1 MTRRIRN
8 LQTALGQS
16 PLSAGEVRGIMQ
28 AYGLPMSAFKQTSQA
43 VNASTTF
50 VNDADLW
57 TELYG
62 AGVHAIEF
70 WLNTPTMTA
79 AGGLKLQFVA
89 DQGLTVAS
97 LDAQAYFFIN
107 GVAGAVGTI
116 NGLGV
121 SVNGGTTN
129 AWTSVLIKGTCN
141 VVNGGVL
148 QLQWAQQAASGTTNV
163 GGGSYLTTQML
174 SSSSLMPNFFQ

>member
-8 LQTALGQS
+8 IETALSQS
-16 PLSAGEVRGIMQ
+16 PLAANEVRGIQQ
-28 AYGLPMSAFKQTSQA
+28 AYGINMSAYKGVLQA

-50 VNDADLW
+50 VNDADIW

-62 AGVHAIEF
+62 AGQHEIEI

-89 DQGLTVAS
+89 DQGLTVNAIN
-97 LDAQAYFFIN
+97 LAAYYYLT
-107 GVAGAVGTI
+107 GVAPAVTPI
-116 NGLGV
+116 SALA
-121 SVNGGTTN
+121 SAVNGGTTN
-129 AWTSVLIKGTCN
+129 AWTSVMIKGSVD

-163 GGGSYLTTQML
+163 GVGSYLTTQML
-174 SSSSLMPNFFQ
+174 GSSSLMPNFFQ

>member
-8 LQTALGQS
+8 IECALAA
-16 PLSAGEVRGIMQ
+16 PFNLTEVRGLEQ
-28 AYGLPMSAFKQTSQA
+28 AFGFQMAGFKATPQTVS
-43 VNASTTF
+43 ASTAF

-62 AGVHAIEF
+62 AGQHEIEF

-89 DQGLTVAS
+89 DQGLTVVS
-97 LDAQAYFFIN
+97 LDAQVYYFIT
-107 GVAGAVGTI
+107 GVAPVIGTI

-121 SVNGGTTN
+121 AVNGGTTN
-129 AWTSVLIKGTCN
+129 AWTSVLIKGSCN

-148 QLQWAQQAASGTTNV
+148 QLQWAQQAASGATIV
-163 GGGSYLTTQML
+163 GGGSYFTTQML
-174 SSSSLMPNFFQ
+174 ASASLTPNQ

>member
-8 LQTALGQS
+8 LNMALTQS
-16 PLSAGEVRGIMQ
+16 PLSSGEVRGIQQ
-28 AYGLPMSAFKQTSQA
+28 AYGLNMSAFKA
-43 VNASTTF
+43 VAQSVAASTTF

-62 AGVHAIEF
+62 AGQHSLEF

-79 AGGLKLQFVA
+79 AGGLKLQLVA
-89 DQGLTVAS
+89 DQGLTVTS
-97 LDAQAYFFIN
+97 LDAQVYYFIT
-107 GVAGAVGTI
+107 GVAPVIGTI

-148 QLQWAQQAASGTTNV
+148 QLQWAQQAASGTTFV
-163 GGGSYLTTQML
+163 GGGSYLTTTML
-174 SSSSLMPNFFQ
+174 ASASLMPNFLQ